1 MKTFYVAT
9 LARYAHDRA
18 WIETRKPGLAPSRL
32 SVARSRAGVD

>member
-18 WIETRKPGLAPSRL
+18 WIETRKPGLAL
-32 SVARSRAGVD
+32 DC